1 MANLF
6 SAAVL
11 DHEKP
16 RIPRVSG
23 PGGLEP
29 AAKPLNSG
37 EACRGATLS
46 PLLFGK

>member
-1 MANLF
+1 MSAVANATIF

-16 RIPRVSG
+16 KIPRVSG

-29 AAKPLNSG
+29 AAQPLNSG
-37 EACRGATLS
+37 EFCREQ
-46 PLLFGK
+46 